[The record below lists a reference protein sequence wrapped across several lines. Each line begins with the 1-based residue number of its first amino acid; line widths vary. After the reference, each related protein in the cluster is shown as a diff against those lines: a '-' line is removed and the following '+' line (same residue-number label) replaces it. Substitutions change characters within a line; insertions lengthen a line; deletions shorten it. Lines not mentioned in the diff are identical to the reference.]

1 MTWTILKDGRGTGN
15 QAGISTSG
23 RLLTQSNTKT
33 SELQAAIDETAH
45 NLNTGDIALTD
56 GTVTSS
62 VMYFKNT
69 DTNAYILKAIAV
81 GQNTK
86 GGTVNDGS
94 VVTLVRNP
102 TSMSVSNTTAQIGN
116 RNFGSSAAATTRAT
130 ITAGEQGATFTGG
143 SDTAQFYMGG
153 GNRLFAAIDFV
164 LPQGSSVG
172 IKFLGNN
179 TGAVDVYAALIGY
192 WEA

>member
-1 MTWTILKDGRGTGN
+1 MSWNILKDGRGTGN
-15 QAGISTSG
+15 QAGVTSTG
-23 RLLTQSNTKT
+23 RLLTQSKTIT
-33 SELQAAIDETAH
+33 SELQAAIDGTAH

-56 GTVTSS
+56 GTATSAI
-62 VMYFKNT
+62 MYFKNT
-69 DTNAYILKAIAV
+69 DTNSYILKALAF

-102 TSMSVSNTTAQIGN
+102 TSMSVSNTAAQVGN
-116 RNFGSSAAATTRAT
+116 RNFGSSAAASSRAT
-130 ITAGEQGATFTGG
+130 ITAGAQGATFTGG

-164 LPQGSSVG
+164 LPQGSSIGV
-172 IKFLGNN
+172 KFLGNN

>member
-1 MTWTILKDGRGTGN
+1 MSETKIKDGTGTGN
-15 QAGISTSG
+15 QAGVTSTN
-23 RLLTQSNTKT
+23 RLLTQSNTVS

-56 GTVTSS
+56 GTVTSAL
-62 VMYFKNT
+62 MYFKNT
-69 DTNAYILKAIAV
+69 DTNTYILKALAV

-86 GGTVNDGS
+86 GGTVNNGS

-102 TSMSVSNTTAQIGN
+102 TSMSVSNAAAQIGN
-116 RNFGSSAAATTRAT
+116 RNFASSAVASTRAT

-172 IKFLGNN
+172 VKFLGNN